1 MRLSVAD
8 VATRTGMSEAW
19 VRDHA
24 EDLGGTKDGKSWSFV
39 EGEVDLRANHLRIV
53 AARDDGKTA

>member
-8 VATRTGMSEAW
+8 VAARTGMSETW

-24 EDLGGTKDGKSWSFV
+24 EDLDGVQNGKSWTFMP
-39 EGEVDLRANHLRIV
+39 GEVDLRANHIRIV
-53 AARDDGKTA
+53 AARDAGKTA